1 MISKVFVK
9 GGGHPCRAAVQKIIA
24 KAKDP
29 AWYPG
34 KPARSSDGDKGG
46 RPPVYSD
53 HQKAE
58 VARVAMEMKRKL
70 KAPTPRRVRAR
81 LPQLS
86 RNPDTGKPMSKQT
99 VHRIYKLQCYD
110 EDEDDPW
117 QFLDSIKQDV
127 LPSTTKPLRVKA
139 CKQILADT
147 TPRSW
152 YGQVAIDPCYS
163 LLPKTE
169 DRSEEQLIKAMGSKK
184 WRSKGSR
191 VQANFRAP
199 ATVGTQGTGNNY
211 HTNRVDWTPVFAR
224 GKILIYVLDKDAA
237 AARGDLPEKLTD
249 SKNLAK
255 FVKNVLP
262 GLLEKMKRR
271 HGWSDI
277 PRTIIHDKAS
287 YFIPPMINRLQSD
300 FAEALRKGGFRSWVG
315 TEADSAQWLVRKF
328 GDVYPH
334 ETAISHIRRLLDND
348 FCHPKLHE
356 SPAHFR
362 QRMQKVEDYMNSNAF
377 AGEGG
382 DGLLGLTKSLRDRCE
397 DVIKRGGERLP
408 K

>member
-1 MISKVFVK
+1 M
-9 GGGHPCRAAVQKIIA
+9 
-24 KAKDP
+24 
-29 AWYPG
+29 
-34 KPARSSDGDKGG
+34 
-46 RPPVYSD
+46 
-53 HQKAE
+53 
-58 VARVAMEMKRKL
+58 L
-70 KAPTPRRVRAR
+70 
-81 LPQLS
+81 
-86 RNPDTGKPMSKQT
+86 
-99 VHRIYKLQCYD
+99 CYD

-211 HTNRVDWTPVFAR
+211 HTNRVDCTPVFAR

-237 AARGDLPEKLTD
+237 AARDDLPEKLTD

-255 FVKNVLP
+255 
-262 GLLEKMKRR
+262 
-271 HGWSDI
+271 
-277 PRTIIHDKAS
+277 
-287 YFIPPMINRLQSD
+287 
-300 FAEALRKGGFRSWVG
+300 
-315 TEADSAQWLVRKF
+315 
-328 GDVYPH
+328 
-334 ETAISHIRRLLDND
+334 
-348 FCHPKLHE
+348 
-356 SPAHFR
+356 
-362 QRMQKVEDYMNSNAF
+362 
-377 AGEGG
+377 
-382 DGLLGLTKSLRDRCE
+382 
-397 DVIKRGGERLP
+397 
-408 K
+408 